1 MACIDDLPEEI
12 LEFILC
18 LVSPYNDLRS
28 CMQVCQRW
36 YDCCHS
42 VVEKR
47 KSRFY
52 SSLKAGCIEWFSV
65 PYPSNIIPISKRYSH
80 CASVH
85 ESSMFVFGG
94 CTSTKTT
101 FNDLWRFDLG
111 THEWTRLLTTG
122 TYPSPKAHASMVTWK
137 NHLVLFG
144 GWTHPSLYPL
154 HQQWVLFNELHVYD
168 IVGNRWTQLYYPGAP
183 PLTAGHSATMHGN
196 IMVMFGG
203 LQKHEGT
210 SASTNNIY
218 CLDLQSQCWF
228 KPVVSEPMPN
238 PRYSHSQIKIDD
250 KHILILAGCGGS
262 NKLYTDVWLLTLPN
276 NFKNGNE
283 VWRWEQITVDEIE
296 QQPSQMQHN
305 PACKVGNSVVMLAAT
320 RLDSNISGGNMSQ
333 LLVPEAVRR
342 QPANIWVPPPVEAQQ
357 PHQQQPNDHNA
368 DRLQQ
373 DHNIN
378 GQRGFLRN
386 RNVELL
392 ESSSDED
399 EIAGNNAGMKAR
411 HRARPSIRPNASN
424 NRDMRHQMLARMQ
437 ERLKELSRK
446 EANNGVAK
454 NPVANPTNNTIQ
466 KISRTTI
473 VPFLLDISKVVKEK
487 KAKWLSNSQGNNGGN
502 VIGNP
507 PMPSLRYSLVVGRG
521 HLIMFGGT
529 SQDPAGV
536 QSPEVVYNTTTFISA
551 PSSSHYAV

>member
-1 MACIDDLPEEI
+1 
-12 LEFILC
+12 
-18 LVSPYNDLRS
+18 
-28 CMQVCQRW
+28 
-36 YDCCHS
+36 
-42 VVEKR
+42 
-47 KSRFY
+47 
-52 SSLKAGCIEWFSV
+52 
-65 PYPSNIIPISKRYSH
+65 
-80 CASVH
+80 
-85 ESSMFVFGG
+85 MFVFGG
-94 CTSTKTT
+94 CTSSKTT

-122 TYPSPKAHASMVTWK
+122 TYPSPKAHASMVTWN

-183 PLTAGHSATMHGN
+183 PLTAGHSATMHGD

-203 LQKHEGT
+203 LQKQEGA

-218 CLDLQSQCWF
+218 CLDLKSQLWF
-228 KPVVSEPMPN
+228 KPIVSEPMPN

-262 NKLYTDVWLLTLPN
+262 NKLYTDVWLLTLPSN
-276 NFKNGNE
+276 VKNGNE
-283 VWRWEQITVDEIE
+283 VWNWSQITVDELD

-305 PACKVGNSVVMLAAT
+305 PACRVGSRVVMLAAT
-320 RLDSNISGGNMSQ
+320 RLDGNGVTGGNMSQ

-342 QPANIWVPPPVEAQQ
+342 QPANIWVPPPAE
-357 PHQQQPNDHNA
+357 PQQPNQQQHN
-368 DRLQQ
+368 DPMVERLQQ

-392 ESSSDED
+392 ESSSDEED
-399 EIAGNNAGMKAR
+399 IGDIAGIQGR
-411 HRARPSIRPNASN
+411 HRAARPSVRPNASN
-424 NRDMRHQMLARMQ
+424 NREMRHQMLARMQ
-437 ERLKELSRK
+437 ERLKELSRR

-454 NPVANPTNNTIQ
+454 NPRENAPKNTIQ
-466 KISRTTI
+466 KVSRTTI
-473 VPFLLDISKVVKEK
+473 IPFLLDISKVINEK
-487 KAKWLSNSQGNNGGN
+487 KARWLPNPQAKNGGN
-502 VIGNP
+502 VIGSP
-507 PMPSLRYSLVVGRG
+507 PLPSLRYSLVVGRG

-529 SQDPAGV
+529 SQDPSGG
-536 QSPEVVYNTTTFISA
+536 QSPEIVYNTTTFISA
-551 PSSSHYAV
+551 DRKSVV